1 MMHPHTELRLIS
13 EDMGFGVFATRL
25 IPAGTV
31 VYAKDALDI
40 AFAPGDPL
48 IHDPAYAQTVEKYT
62 YIEPDGT
69 RVLSWDHAK
78 YVNHCCEPSTLTTG
92 YGFEI
97 ALRDL
102 HPGDE
107 LTDDYAIFNSA
118 MPMPCLCGVPGCR
131 GLVRSEDFDSMVESW
146 DLRIAAAL
154 ARFDVVAQPMLSLI
168 PIGTL
173 RRLRKYLRTGEGF
186 RSVATQKLPA
196 RRRAVAMVTLNGNG
210 HHVRPPLARV

>member
-1 MMHPHTELRLIS
+1 MMHPHTEMRLIN
-13 EDMGFGVFATRL
+13 EEMGFGVFATRP

-31 VYAKDALDI
+31 VYVKDALDI
-40 AFAPGDPL
+40 EFAPGDPM
-48 IHDPAYAQTVEKYT
+48 IHHPAYAHTVEKYT
-62 YIEPDGT
+62 YIEPDGM

-102 HPGDE
+102 KPGEE

-118 MPMPCLCGVPGCR
+118 MPMACMCGAPGCR
-131 GLVRSEDFDSMVESW
+131 GMVRSEDFDGMVESW
-146 DLRIAAAL
+146 DLRIRSAIASYGEVPQL
-154 ARFDVVAQPMLSLI
+154 LESLI
-168 PIGTL
+168 PLGTM

-196 RRRAVAMVTLNGNG
+196 RRRAIAMISANGNG
-210 HHVRPPLARV
+210 HHKLTA

>member
-40 AFAPGDPL
+40 EFAPGDPL
-48 IHDPAYAQTVEKYT
+48 IRDPAYAETVEKYT

-102 HPGDE
+102 RPGDE
-107 LTDDYAIFNSA
+107 LTDDYAIFNHA
-118 MPMPCLCGVPGCR
+118 HAVP
-131 GLVRSEDFDSMVESW
+131 
-146 DLRIAAAL
+146 
-154 ARFDVVAQPMLSLI
+154 
-168 PIGTL
+168 L
-173 RRLRKYLRTGEGF
+173 RRAR
-186 RSVATQKLPA
+186 LPGSAPTTSTAWSRAGTCASA
-196 RRRAVAMVTLNGNG
+196 RRSRTSS
-210 HHVRPPLARV
+210 RSTSPWRR